1 MRNLCAPHVFV
12 FGGPMTESE
21 MILCHIDTVL
31 ARYGIGPGPVYGAV
45 HELKDAYKCAV
56 ADALRSEMI
65 LCHMEAAIHEQA
77 KRLEEYALRIDACR
91 LALQRTPL

>member
-31 ARYGIGPGPVYGAV
+31 ASYGIGPGPVYGAV

-56 ADALRSEMI
+56 ADALR
-65 LCHMEAAIHEQA
+65 MEAAMHEQA